1 MARHHLP
8 DVWLGWEEVTVDGKP
23 AGKFGITI
31 EPNQDPTCFSI
42 RQTHANGDDEDLIH
56 FCDWP
61 ALRKAIDEFMA
72 ERERIARE
80 DGDWYD

>member
-8 DVWLGWEEVTVDGKP
+8 DVWLTEEEVFVNGES

-31 EPNQDPTCFSI
+31 EANQDWSCFSI
-42 RQTHANGDDEDLIH
+42 RETHFDQVDDDLIH
-56 FCDWP
+56 FCGWRE
-61 ALRKAIDEFMA
+61 LVKAITEFME

-80 DGDWYD
+80 DGDLT